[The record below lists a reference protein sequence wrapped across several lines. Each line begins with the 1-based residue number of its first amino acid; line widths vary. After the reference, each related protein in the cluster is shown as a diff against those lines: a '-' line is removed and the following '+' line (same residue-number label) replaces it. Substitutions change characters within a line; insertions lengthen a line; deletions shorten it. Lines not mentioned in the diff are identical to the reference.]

1 MELYLSGHQQV
12 AQVVVLLCFSCCFF
26 FFFTSSSLF
35 LVAALTSVL
44 RSSPAFTF
52 KTTAVNLSLIP
63 PKKT

>member
-26 FFFTSSSLF
+26 FFPSSSLF

>member
-26 FFFTSSSLF
+26 FPSSSLL